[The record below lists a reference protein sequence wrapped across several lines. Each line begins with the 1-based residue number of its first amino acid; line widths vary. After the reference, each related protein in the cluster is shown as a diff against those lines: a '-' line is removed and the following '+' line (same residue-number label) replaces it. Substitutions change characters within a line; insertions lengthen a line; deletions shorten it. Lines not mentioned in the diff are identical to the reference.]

1 MQLSAIL
8 LLTFRDLWAKKIT
21 IGLFAICTLVWMIL
35 AFALNLDI
43 VEGSL
48 AGLRIFGADATPSE
62 VVRDPDTGEV
72 VTNPDTGDAIRAIFS
87 LERVVIEVER
97 VVAVLAYWAGIL
109 LALFATAS
117 LLPSLLQ
124 PGRVDLLLSKP
135 ISRARLLSGHL
146 LGVFL
151 TMLGIAIYLFGMVWL
166 VMSWKTGIWNFRF
179 FQALFVVV
187 GMFGVMY
194 SVVAL
199 IGVTARSAPL
209 ALLVTYGLMFAS
221 WILAAKDQLVTQI
234 NPPWRQVFLGFY
246 HVLPNFGEGTT
257 LVVQLTGGQ
266 AVGSWYP
273 LLSSLIFGAVLFAAA
288 FFFFTRRDF

>member
-1 MQLSAIL
+1 MQLFAIL
-8 LLTFRDLWAKKIT
+8 LLTFRELWAKKIT
-21 IGLFAICTLVWMIL
+21 LGLLVICTLVWVML

-48 AGLRIFGADATPSE
+48 AGMRIFGAEATPTE

-72 VTNPDTGDAIRAIFS
+72 VTDPDSGNALQEIFS
-87 LERVVIEVER
+87 LERVVVEVER

-117 LLPSLLQ
+117 LLPSLLER
-124 PGRVDLLLSKP
+124 GRVDLLLSKP

-151 TMLGIAIYLFGMVWL
+151 TMLGIVLYLFGMVWL
-166 VMSWKTGIWNFRF
+166 VMSWKTGVWNPRF
-179 FQALFVVV
+179 AQTMLIVV

-199 IGVTARSAPL
+199 IGVTAQSAPL
-209 ALLVTYGLMFAS
+209 ALLVSYGLMFAS
-221 WILAAKDQLVTQI
+221 WILAAKDQLLTQI

-246 HVLPNFGEGTT
+246 HILPNFGEVTL
-257 LVVQLTGGQ
+257 LVVKLTGGE

-273 LLSSLIFGAVLFAAA
+273 LFSSLIFGAVFYAAT

>member
-8 LLTFRDLWAKKIT
+8 LLTFRELWAKKIT
-21 IGLFAICTLVWMIL
+21 LGLLVICTLVWMML

-48 AGLRIFGADATPSE
+48 AGMRIFGAEATPNE

-72 VTNPDTGDAIRAIFS
+72 ITDPDTGNALQEIFS
-87 LERVVIEVER
+87 LERVVVEVEK
-97 VVAVLAYWAGIL
+97 VVAVLAYWAGTL

-117 LLPSLLQ
+117 LLPSLLER
-124 PGRVDLLLSKP
+124 GRVDLLLSKP

-151 TMLGIAIYLFGMVWL
+151 TMLGIALYLFGMVWL
-166 VMSWKTGIWNFRF
+166 VMSWKTGVWNPRF
-179 FQALFVVV
+179 VQTMLIVV

-199 IGVTARSAPL
+199 IGVTAQSAPL
-209 ALLVTYGLMFAS
+209 ALLVSYGLMFAS

-246 HVLPNFGEGTT
+246 HVLPNFGEVS
-257 LVVQLTGGQ
+257 LLMVKLTGGE

-273 LLSSLIFGAVLFAAA
+273 LLSSLVFGAVFYAAT